1 MLEGIRELASKYDG
15 FILDQYAT
23 APFKESKIPPTQYIG
38 GDVGARQQCL
48 PSRCRSLSA
57 TQCMCA
63 DVRPTDTCITSPR
76 YGVMHN
82 GGLPLDGAADCLTSL
97 LDAGKVLEINS
108 NSSSTSEVG

>member
-48 PSRCRSLSA
+48 PSRC
-57 TQCMCA
+57 
-63 DVRPTDTCITSPR
+63 VPTCVLLIPASR
-76 YGVMHN
+76 
-82 GGLPLDGAADCLTSL
+82 LPGTGSCTTGACRLT
-97 LDAGKVLEINS
+97 GQQIV
-108 NSSSTSEVG
+108 

>member
-57 TQCMCA
+57 TQCMCRRA
-63 DVRPTDTCITSPR
+63 SYLYLHHVSQVRGHAQR
-76 YGVMHN
+76 
-82 GGLPLDGAADCLTSL
+82 GLAA
-97 LDAGKVLEINS
+97 
-108 NSSSTSEVG
+108 